1 MAFKVEVRDRILRPL
16 PEVFE
21 AWINPDQMSR
31 YFISSA
37 SAPISE
43 GERIEWR
50 FEDVNAKFNVDI
62 LQVVKDKLIVFSW
75 AAAGSKHDVEVFFE
89 PDVDDSTV
97 IKITESSFS
106 EDADGIRQGL
116 GQNAGWT
123 HLLCCLKAYMKFGI
137 NLRKGAN
144 KRSTD
149 MS

>member
-16 PEVFE
+16 PAVFE
-21 AWINPDQMSR
+21 AWIDPTHMSN

-37 SAPISE
+37 SAPIRQ
-43 GERIEWR
+43 GERVEWS
-50 FEDVNAKFNVDI
+50 FDDVNAKFSVDI
-62 LQVVKDKLIVFSW
+62 LEVVENKLIVFSW
-75 AAAGSKHDVEVFFE
+75 AASGSKHDVGVLFE

-97 IKITESSFS
+97 VKITESSFN
-106 EDADGIRQGL
+106 EDADGIKQGL

-123 HLLCCLKAYMKFGI
+123 HLLCCLKAYLQFGI